1 MVNFKPF
8 LFVSVCVFVFFGKF
22 YMKNYNKESKCDTNC
37 KNITNEIEMITCLDS
52 CAVNDTKEIP
62 VFKIFALSSI
72 ILISFMIVTHYL
84 ELIYIKKDK
93 TYITKLNQI
102 VSFLINKKKAENSKV
117 ELDYIKLE

>member
-102 VSFLINKKKAENSKV
+102 VSFLINKKKGENSKV